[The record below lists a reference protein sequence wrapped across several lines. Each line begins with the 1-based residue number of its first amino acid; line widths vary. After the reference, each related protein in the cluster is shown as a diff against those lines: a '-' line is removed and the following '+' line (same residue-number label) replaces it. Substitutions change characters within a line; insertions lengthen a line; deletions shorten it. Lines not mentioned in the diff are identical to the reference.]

1 MKKGGRSNRKFYGYR
16 NDFTV
21 NKPII
26 IGNNQLI
33 ENNTSNYTIEKVGME
48 NLIQHAKNLFPKEL
62 INAQS
67 LVS

>member
-33 ENNTSNYTIEKVGME
+33 ENNTSNYTIDKVGTE
-48 NLIQHAKNLFPKEL
+48 NLI
-62 INAQS
+62 
-67 LVS
+67 